1 MGAKHT
7 PGPWRSIIDDTGG
20 QWSGWPLCITAE
32 NEDDKTVV
40 RTGGQWPY
48 EWDAAT
54 SQREAVANARL
65 IASAPDLLEALIA
78 SLSLDPLRMELE
90 DCLDDEREALVAE
103 LQQIE
108 AQISAAIA
116 RATGEAA

>member
-1 MGAKHT
+1 VVDVMGAKHT

-32 NEDDKTVV
+32 NEDDKSIV

-48 EWDAAT
+48 EWDIAT

-65 IASAPDLLEALIA
+65 IASAPELLNAAQGADLSAVDIDADMVTISGASYRAL
-78 SLSLDPLRMELE
+78 R
-90 DCLDDEREALVAE
+90 
-103 LQQIE
+103 
-108 AQISAAIA
+108 AAIA
-116 RATGEAA
+116 KATGEDTGGTG